1 MSDDQNDQT
10 NRMPKGRVVFDERG
24 NAVWQAGVPVNT
36 GETLNRI
43 LDVDALSLLEGE
55 MTRKMKT
62 LKVEDGYDPYSSG
75 VMSRD
80 TSNSTRNLKALNDWV
95 NDKKSD
101 GKQ

>member
-1 MSDDQNDQT
+1 
-10 NRMPKGRVVFDERG
+10 
-24 NAVWQAGVPVNT
+24 
-36 GETLNRI
+36 
-43 LDVDALSLLEGE
+43 

-101 GKQ
+101 GKR

>member
-1 MSDDQNDQT
+1 MSDDQNDRT

-24 NAVWQAGVPVNT
+24 NAVWQAAVQVNT
-36 GETLNRI
+36 DETLNRI

-80 TSNSTRNLKALNDWV
+80 TSNSTRNLKALSDRV
-95 NDKKSD
+95 NDKKAD
-101 GKQ
+101 GKR